1 MEQGR
6 KPAMAQINAAIDA
19 TPWYRS
25 LSREQWRVL
34 IASNLGWTFDG
45 FEIFALFVTVGFALR
60 QLLDVAQHA
69 AIPQYAGYILACT
82 VFGWATGG
90 VIGGIIADYIG
101 RKRTMMLAILA
112 YSLTTGLSA
121 FAWDWASFAVLR
133 FLVGVAIGSEWATG
147 ASIVSELWPDHARGK
162 GGGLLQCGA
171 GIGGVLAS
179 AIWLLIGGMG
189 PNAWRWMYLIGVLPA
204 FVVLWIRRN
213 IPESTRWE
221 EANERRRFAQA
232 QKQSGAVLEGVDAAL
247 TRFTVVDLFTERSVR
262 RAFVC
267 SFLMMLSVTFAYWG
281 VGTFIPT
288 YVGSVATKAGLSAP
302 YYSGLAGFIG
312 SGCGIAGFIT
322 LGFLAD
328 ALGRKPT
335 TMFYYLMCLVLTPL
349 VYLWGQS
356 QDIGIVLSLVGV
368 FGFFTLGIWAW
379 TPIWLPELY
388 PTRMRATAVAF
399 VFNAPR
405 FISCVGPLVAGTLI
419 VALGGYGWAATYVGL
434 FFIRL
439 GCSLPAG
446 DERAAAATCVVA
458 RRRRT
463 LGAAD
468 GAAAPSRVVA
478 SVTASGGRR

>member
-434 FFIRL
+434 FFIL
-439 GCSLPAG
+439 GVL
-446 DERAAAATCVVA
+446 
-458 RRRRT
+458 
-463 LGAAD
+463 
-468 GAAAPSRVVA
+468 AAPFLPETKGQPLPHALWREGAEPLAQQMELPRQAA
-478 SVTASGGRR
+478 S